1 MKNAG
6 PIIIV
11 DDDLD
16 GHFLFEEAMMS
27 LGISNQLIFFDNG
40 LAAYEYLC
48 SDHQL
53 PSLIICDLHMPLSS
67 GIDFKAQ
74 VFDNPTIRSKRIPF
88 LIFTSN
94 ITPHDLRHIYESV
107 VQGIFIKEVD
117 YKKFKDNLKL
127 VIDYWTNC
135 IPANLDKHNG
145 GDTR

>member
-16 GHFLFEEAMMS
+16 GHFLFEEAITS
-27 LGISNQLIFFDNG
+27 LGISNKLIFFDNG

-48 SDHQL
+48 NDHQL
-53 PSLIICDLHMPLSS
+53 PSLIICDLHMPLTS

-74 VFDNPTIRSKRIPF
+74 VFDNPVIQSKHIPF

-94 ITPHDLRHIYESV
+94 ITPRDLQYVYESV
-107 VQGIFIKEVD
+107 VQGLFIKEVD
-117 YKKFKDNLKL
+117 YKKFRNNLKL

-135 IPANLDKHNG
+135 IPANPHQYNG
-145 GDTR
+145 GDIK